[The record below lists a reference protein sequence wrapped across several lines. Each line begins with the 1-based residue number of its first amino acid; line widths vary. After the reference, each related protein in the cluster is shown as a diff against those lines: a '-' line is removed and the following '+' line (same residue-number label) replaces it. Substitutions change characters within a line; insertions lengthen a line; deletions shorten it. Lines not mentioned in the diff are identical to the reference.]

1 MTYTAWSSSVNTKFF
16 ALTNSYNENTNT
28 SEFASGR
35 KVTFLKNS
43 RFIKTIKCSLSLGIK
58 NGEYDAFWTW
68 FKDVLGGPAGV
79 FTCPALGSGFFRFKS
94 APSESAGLLQ
104 RKIEMEIEEIY

>member
-16 ALTNSYNENTNT
+16 ALTNSYSENTNT

-35 KVTFLKNS
+35 KAVFLKNT
-43 RFIKTIKCSLSLGIK
+43 RFIKTTKCSLSLNMK
-58 NGEYDAFWTW
+58 NGEYNAFWTW
-68 FKDVLGGPAGV
+68 YTDVLGGTAGV

-94 APSESAGLLQ
+94 APSESTGLLQ

>member
-1 MTYTAWSSSVNTKFF
+1 MTYTAWSASVNTKFF
-16 ALTNSYNENTNT
+16 ALTNSYSENTST

-35 KVTFLKNS
+35 KVTFLKNT
-43 RFIKTIKCSLSLGIK
+43 RFIKTIKCSLSLGMK
-58 NGEYDAFWTW
+58 NGEYN
-68 FKDVLGGPAGV
+68 DVLGGTAGV
-79 FTCPALGSGFFRFKS
+79 FTCPALGRGFFRFKS